1 MSRHTAEHES
11 VRLYAQDDQL
21 DKEYAAL
28 AVEAMNIEVRMDE
41 IKAKKASL
49 RNSGALV
56 GWGRS

>member
-1 MSRHTAEHES
+1 MSRREHES

-41 IKAKKASL
+41 IKAKKAQL

>member
-1 MSRHTAEHES
+1 MSRREHES

-21 DKEYAAL
+21 DKEYATL

-56 GWGRS
+56 GWRRS